1 MFVWCWCYLNLLMT
15 IKVSRQLRLSIFNTK
30 HIQHNN
36 SLYKDVCYFGRC
48 INNINVQ
55 LHMLLRH
62 TRNDLYIDNDH
73 KIRPRRLIIKRVRV
87 IDSILLFHVLVNLIV
102 HLTFNVKW
110 FDHSK
115 ATNIC
120 RVYFLRYIKEYSYF
134 YLLIQYPFTLWKF
147 MSIQKA
153 VKETI
158 IKNRPCEHNGLDFII
173 W

>member
-1 MFVWCWCYLNLLMT
+1 MYAWCWCYLNLLMT

-36 SLYKDVCYFGRC
+36 SLHKDVCYFGTC

-55 LHMLLRH
+55 LYMLLQH

-73 KIRPRRLIIKRVRV
+73 EIRPRLLIINRVRV
-87 IDSILLFHVLVNLIV
+87 IDSINISYVLVNLIV
-102 HLTFNVKW
+102 HLILRKINLSET
-110 FDHSK
+110 
-115 ATNIC
+115 TNIC
-120 RVYFLRYIKEYSYF
+120 IIHFLRYIKAYSYF
-134 YLLIQYPFTLWKF
+134 YLLFQYPFTLWKF
-147 MSIQKA
+147 ISIQKA

-158 IKNRPCEHNGLDFII
+158 IKNWPCGHNGLDFII